1 MMDVVIADADTVA
14 VAKQKPARPDDSGVD
29 AELVAQLVEQA
40 RTAGLQLTGEG
51 GLLQQLTKRVLESAL
66 EGEITDHL
74 GYDKGDPAGK
84 NGGNSRN
91 GVRGKTVLTE
101 VGPVELAVPR
111 DRDGSFEPQIVRKR
125 QRRLT
130 GVEDMVISLS
140 AKGLTT
146 GEIAAHLAGVYGAE
160 VSRQTISTITDK
172 VVEGM
177 AEWQNR
183 PLDPVYPVI
192 FLDAVHVKIRDG
204 KVANRPIY
212 VALAVTVEGTRDI
225 LGLWAG
231 DGGEGAKFWLQVLT
245 ELKNRGVA
253 DACMV
258 VCDGLKGLLEAI
270 ESTWPLAVVQTCV
283 IHLLRNSFRYAGRQ
297 HWDGIA
303 KALRPVYTAPTEAG
317 ARQRFAEFI
326 DAWGTRYPAI
336 IRLWETAWAEFVP
349 FLAFDTEIRTVVCS
363 TDEIVKP
370 LRCWPGVPQGGWPV
384 CGVAS
389 GRRRPGRRVRPAPPQ
404 RSPRRAAVYC
414 CRPRPGCRG
423 CHGGAGR
430 RRPAAAWGGCG

>member
-1 MMDVVIADADTVA
+1 M
-14 VAKQKPARPDDSGVD
+14 AKRKPARPEDSGVD
-29 AELVAQLVEQA
+29 AELVARLVEQA

-146 GEIAAHLAGVYGAE
+146 GEIAAHLAEGYGAQ

-177 AEWQNR
+177 TEWQNR

-204 KVANRPIY
+204 QVANRPIY
-212 VALAVTVEGTRDI
+212 LALAVTCEGHRDI

-231 DGGEGAKFWLQVLT
+231 DGGEGAKYWLHVLT
-245 ELKNRGVA
+245 EIKNRGVT
-253 DACMV
+253 DVCMV
-258 VCDGLKGLLEAI
+258 VCDGLSGLPDAI
-270 ESTWPLAVVQTCV
+270 AAVWPAAITQTCIV
-283 IHLLRNSFRYAGRQ
+283 HLLRNSFRYAGRQ
-297 HWDGIA
+297 HWDAIA
-303 KALRPVYTAPTEAG
+303 K
-317 ARQRFAEFI
+317 
-326 DAWGTRYPAI
+326 
-336 IRLWETAWAEFVP
+336 
-349 FLAFDTEIRTVVCS
+349 
-363 TDEIVKP
+363 
-370 LRCWPGVPQGGWPV
+370 
-384 CGVAS
+384 
-389 GRRRPGRRVRPAPPQ
+389 
-404 RSPRRAAVYC
+404 
-414 CRPRPGCRG
+414 
-423 CHGGAGR
+423 
-430 RRPAAAWGGCG
+430 